1 MKLKLAGRISQGSGR
16 VNEDAVG
23 FIGEPDD
30 VQAAWA
36 LDGVTGINEQN
47 LGLAGSDAQWFVAC
61 IDAHV
66 RDLLTKARDMASLM
80 SDLVDRLIVDL
91 AEALGRSKMPES
103 YDPPAACIAALCR
116 IGSDW
121 HALRLGDCRL
131 LAQDRMGF
139 RRIVDFANDD
149 FDHWITA
156 QAQRLRESGISDI
169 RAISQHLQPE
179 LFANRRRRNRPGGYG
194 VIAADRA
201 CLAFVEHM
209 PLVDP
214 ASALM
219 ASDGF
224 FRLVDHYHEASEQ
237 ELLARACGDGE
248 VAILYDRLREI
259 ERSDPHC
266 KIFPRF
272 KPADDASAIALIRA
286 S

>member
-30 VQAAWA
+30 IQAAWV
-36 LDGVTGINEQN
+36 LDGVTGINQKG
-47 LGLAGSDAQWFVAC
+47 LGLAGSDAQWFVAR
-61 IDAHV
+61 IDAHL
-66 RDLLTKARDMASLM
+66 RDLLPGSREMKTVM
-80 SDLVDRLIVDL
+80 SDLIDRLIADQAAAL
-91 AEALGRSKMPES
+91 ARSTMS
-103 YDPPAACIAALCR
+103 NAYDPPAACIAALCR

-121 HALRLGDCRL
+121 HAVRLGDCRL
-131 LAQDRMGF
+131 LAQDRKGF

-156 QAQRLRESGISDI
+156 EAQRLREGGVPDI
-169 RAISQHLQPE
+169 KDISQRLQPE

-194 VIAADRA
+194 VIEADRA

-209 PLVDP
+209 PLADP
-214 ASALM
+214 TSALM

-224 FRLVDHYHEASEQ
+224 FRLVDHYHETSEQ
-237 ELLARACGDGE
+237 ELLAQACGKAE

-259 ERSDPHC
+259 ERTDPHC
-266 KIFPRF
+266 EKFPRF
-272 KPADDASAIALIRA
+272 KPADDASAIALIA
-286 S
+286 G